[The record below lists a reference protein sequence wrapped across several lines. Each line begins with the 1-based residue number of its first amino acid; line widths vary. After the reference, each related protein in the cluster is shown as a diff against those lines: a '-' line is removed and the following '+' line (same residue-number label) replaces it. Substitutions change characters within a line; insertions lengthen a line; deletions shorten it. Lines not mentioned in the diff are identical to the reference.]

1 MFESVDA
8 KATKSIDAFEK
19 FVAPALTVAFGA
31 KAIYS
36 TERHENQ
43 LEKILDRLA
52 GIDGVLVDEHG
63 WTLSFS
69 SRVQFG
75 RNYGAFT
82 IRRSRPNGT
91 PTEFDKLKNPLS
103 MKPAFHIHSF
113 IDANAKNAIVAIVKT
128 PDLLRYICRNPNQWR
143 STTNGETFFF
153 VPFAQLDG
161 VQVFA
166 VDDAEHVTK
175 IKEQ

>member
-1 MFESVDA
+1 MYEE
-8 KATKSIDAFEK
+8 IDACAMQSANTFDR
-19 FVAPALTVAFGA
+19 FVAPALQAAFGA
-31 KAIYS
+31 KVIHS
-36 TERHENQ
+36 TERHENE
-43 LEKILDRLA
+43 LAKVLDYS
-52 GIDGVLVDEHG
+52 GIDGVLVDKHG

-103 MKPAFHIHSF
+103 MKPTFNVHSF
-113 IDANAKNAIVAIVKT
+113 IDANAKNAVVGIVKT

-153 VPFAQLDG
+153 VPFAQLDD